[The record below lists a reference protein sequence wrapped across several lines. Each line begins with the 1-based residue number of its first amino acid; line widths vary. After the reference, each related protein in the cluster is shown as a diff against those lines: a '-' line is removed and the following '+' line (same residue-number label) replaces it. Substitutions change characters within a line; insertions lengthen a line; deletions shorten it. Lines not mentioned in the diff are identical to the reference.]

1 MNNLQNKFAIG
12 IPTLNRFDLL
22 HPALLFYVRDFPFTK
37 IYVIDNGKQGIRE
50 KISHPN
56 IIVIESKENMGVA
69 SSWNMLCDLIFQNHD
84 YALILNDDIY
94 LGRKDWEIDNL
105 LSNFKHDFYVTMQ
118 DWCAFILPKKT
129 FDKVGKF
136 DEKFYPA
143 YYEDNDYYYR
153 MKLKGYT
160 YYKIPFLNPFLYK
173 SSQTIDK
180 APELR
185 KFIENNKEYYI
196 SKWGGEPNKETFKK
210 PFNK

>member
-37 IYVIDNGKQGIRE
+37 IYIIDNGNQGIRE

-56 IIVIESKENMGVA
+56 IIVIESKDNLGVA
-69 SSWNMLCDLIFQNHD
+69 SSWNMLCDIIFQNNE
-84 YALILNDDIY
+84 YAVILNDDVY
-94 LGRKDWEIDNL
+94 LGRKDWELDNML
-105 LSNFKHDFYVTMQ
+105 TNYKHDFYVTMQ

-136 DEKFYPA
+136 DENFYPA
-143 YYEDNDYYYR
+143 YYEDNDYHQR
-153 MKLKGYT
+153 MKLKGLNYF
-160 YYKIPFLNPFLYK
+160 KIPFLNPFLYQ

-185 KFIENNKEYYI
+185 EFIQKNKEYYI
-196 SKWGGEPNKETFKK
+196 KKWGGEPSKEKFKK